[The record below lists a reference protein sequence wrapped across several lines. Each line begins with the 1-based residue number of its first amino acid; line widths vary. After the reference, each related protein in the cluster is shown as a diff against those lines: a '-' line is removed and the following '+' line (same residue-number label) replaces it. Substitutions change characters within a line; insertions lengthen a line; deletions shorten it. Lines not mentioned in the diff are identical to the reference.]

1 MTEAPVSKE
10 VLFEDFFNLPKYRRA
25 LNELSLSYPQ
35 KKSLEVDYHDLDEY
49 NIDLA
54 DELLER
60 PHEVIEAAER
70 AIENMGVLSPQGE
83 IVKPHVRFHS
93 IPESNK
99 ILIRNINSSW
109 INRMLCLEGVITK
122 ITTVKPK
129 ISTAVFKCNSCER
142 VYRIEQHRYQDALK
156 TPGECVCGK
165 KSFTLLVEDSEFV
178 DVQRAEI
185 QEPLEYMRGGEQA
198 KSVTVWLSSDLT
210 NKFVAGDKI
219 EVTGVLKLNTGKK
232 KSSVYDVFVDANHVK
247 KLEQEFEEI
256 EISEEDREW
265 IHEMSK
271 DPKIYEKIVAS
282 IAPSIYGHKEIKEA
296 IALQLFGGTAGKVK
310 PDGMKIRSDMH
321 ILLIGDPG
329 TAKTQLLRYVKELA
343 PKGIYVSG
351 KSSSG
356 AGLTATAEK
365 DDFAEGGWTLKAGAL
380 VLAAGGIALIDEF
393 DKMGDEDRSSMHEA
407 MESQTIS
414 VAKAGIVTT
423 FRANA
428 SILAA
433 ANPKYGRYDP
443 FDPPAEQFN
452 IPPTILSRFDLIFP
466 IRDVL
471 NPQRDSEM
479 ADHILLTHKLAAK
492 SRREELTE
500 EEKKDV
506 IPVIEPEK
514 LRKYIAYARKNSHPI
529 LSDEAIERIKRF
541 YVDMRKLGE
550 TQKSVPITA
559 RYLEAIVR
567 LAEASAKV
575 RLSDTVELQDA
586 ERAIRLLQFSLR
598 EIGVDPE
605 TGQFD
610 IDIIATGTPKSKAD
624 KIKTVRRIIKD
635 ISSEKG
641 EATHAD
647 VLEEAKKN
655 GINPEDLEEILNV
668 LRREGDIYS
677 PKHGVYKPAE
687 RREG

>member
-10 VLFEDFFNLPKYRRA
+10 AVFEDFFNTPKYKKA
-25 LNELSLSYPQ
+25 LNELALKYP
-35 KKSLEVDYHDLDEY
+35 KKMSLEVDYKDLDEFS
-49 NIDLA
+49 IELA

-60 PHEVIEAAER
+60 PHEVIKAAEK
-70 AIENMGVLSPQGE
+70 AVENMGILSVQGE
-83 IVKPHVRFHS
+83 LLKPNVRFHS
-93 IPESNK
+93 LPESNQV
-99 ILIRNINSSW
+99 LIRDLNSSW
-109 INRMLCLEGVITK
+109 INKMLSLEGVITK

-129 ISTAVFKCNSCER
+129 IRTAVFQCNSCER
-142 VYRIEQHRYQDALK
+142 VYRIEQDEQNDVLSQPFQCA
-156 TPGECVCGK
+156 CGK
-165 KSFTLLVEDSEFV
+165 KSFTLLVEDSDFV

-198 KSVTVWLSSDLT
+198 KSITVRLSSDLT
-210 NKFVAGDKI
+210 NKFVAGDRI
-219 EVTGVLKLNTGKK
+219 EISGTLKLDTGKK
-232 KSSVYDVFVDANHVK
+232 KSSIYNIFIDANHIK

-256 EISEEDREW
+256 ELSEEDENW
-265 IHEMSK
+265 IKETSK

-296 IALQLFGGTAGKVK
+296 IALQLFSGTHGKIK
-310 PDGMKIRSDMH
+310 PDKMKIRSDMH

-329 TAKTQLLRYVKELA
+329 TAKTQLLRYVKDLA

-443 FDPPAEQFN
+443 YDPPAEQFN

-471 NPQRDSEM
+471 NPQRDGEM
-479 ADHILLTHKLAAK
+479 ADHILLTHKLAAEHAK
-492 SRREELTE
+492 NLTE
-500 EEKKDV
+500 EEKQSV
-506 IPVIEPEK
+506 LPVIDPERM
-514 LRKYIAYARKNSHPI
+514 RKYIAYARKNCNPI
-529 LSDEAIERIKRF
+529 LSEEAIEKIKRF
-541 YVDMRKLGE
+541 YIDMRKLGE
-550 TQKSVPITA
+550 AQKSVPITA

-575 RLSDTVELQDA
+575 RLSDTVEIQDA

-624 KIKTVRRIIKD
+624 KIKTVRRIIKE
-635 ISSEKG
+635 ISAEKG
-641 EATHAD
+641 EASHAE
-647 VLEEAKKN
+647 VLEEAKAK
-655 GINPEDLEEILNV
+655 GINPEDLEELLNT
-668 LRREGDIYS
+668 LKREGDIYS
-677 PKHGVYKPAE
+677 PKHGLYKPAE
-687 RREG
+687 KRE

>member
-10 VLFEDFFNLPKYRRA
+10 AVFEDFFNTPKYKKA
-25 LNELSLSYPQ
+25 LNELALKYP
-35 KKSLEVDYHDLDEY
+35 KKMSLEVDYKDLDEFS
-49 NIDLA
+49 IELA

-60 PHEVIEAAER
+60 PHEVIKAAEK
-70 AIENMGVLSPQGE
+70 AVENMGILSVQGE
-83 IVKPHVRFHS
+83 LLKPNVRFHS
-93 IPESNK
+93 LPESNQV
-99 ILIRNINSSW
+99 LIRDLNSSW
-109 INRMLCLEGVITK
+109 INKMLSLEGVITK

-129 ISTAVFKCNSCER
+129 IRTAVFQCNSCER
-142 VYRIEQHRYQDALK
+142 VYRIEQDEQNDVLSQPFQCA
-156 TPGECVCGK
+156 CGK
-165 KSFTLLVEDSEFV
+165 KSFTLLVEDSDFV

-198 KSVTVWLSSDLT
+198 KSITVRLSSDLT
-210 NKFVAGDKI
+210 NKFVAGDRI
-219 EVTGVLKLNTGKK
+219 EISGTLKLDTGKK
-232 KSSVYDVFVDANHVK
+232 KSSIYNIFIDANHIK

-256 EISEEDREW
+256 ELSEEDENW
-265 IHEMSK
+265 IKETSK

-296 IALQLFGGTAGKVK
+296 IALQLFSGTHGKIK
-310 PDGMKIRSDMH
+310 PDKMKIRSDMH

-329 TAKTQLLRYVKELA
+329 TAKTQLLRYVKDLA

-443 FDPPAEQFN
+443 YDPPAEQFN

-471 NPQRDSEM
+471 NPQRDGEM
-479 ADHILLTHKLAAK
+479 ADHILLTHKLAAEHAK
-492 SRREELTE
+492 NLTE
-500 EEKKDV
+500 EEKQSV
-506 IPVIEPEK
+506 LPVIDPEK
-514 LRKYIAYARKNSHPI
+514 MRKYIAYARKNCNPI
-529 LSDEAIERIKRF
+529 LSEEAIEKIKRF
-541 YVDMRKLGE
+541 YIDMRKLGE
-550 TQKSVPITA
+550 AQKSVPITA

-575 RLSDTVELQDA
+575 RLSDTVEIQDA

-624 KIKTVRRIIKD
+624 KIKTVRRIIKE
-635 ISSEKG
+635 ISAEKG
-641 EATHAD
+641 EASHAE
-647 VLEEAKKN
+647 VLEEAKAK
-655 GINPEDLEEILNV
+655 GINPEDLEELLNT
-668 LRREGDIYS
+668 LKREGDIYS
-677 PKHGVYKPAE
+677 PKHGLYKPAE
-687 RREG
+687 KRE